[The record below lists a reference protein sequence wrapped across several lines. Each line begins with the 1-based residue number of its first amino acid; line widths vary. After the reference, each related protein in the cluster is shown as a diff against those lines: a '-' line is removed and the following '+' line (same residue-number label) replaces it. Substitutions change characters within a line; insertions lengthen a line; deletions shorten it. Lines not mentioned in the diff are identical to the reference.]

1 MFCPEFKLWRVKMS
15 IVLKDEVSGKP
26 VEIQDPLLP
35 EHVKV
40 GRLLWYSG
48 ITSTSSWDCP
58 AVITQVNLERKF
70 FRVRSLD
77 DMIEQREEYPF
88 ENDSEYADS
97 RGSMRL
103 ATSEEVRAYVAYQ
116 REHLEARVAH
126 SKTSVDRC
134 ERALTQFDEVLATF
148 EI

>member
-1 MFCPEFKLWRVKMS
+1 MS
-15 IVLKDEVSGKP
+15 IVLKDQISGKP

-40 GRLLWYSG
+40 DRLLWYSG
-48 ITSTSSWDCP
+48 MTSTFSWDCP
-58 AVITQVNLERKF
+58 AVITQVDPERKL

-77 DMIEQREEYPF
+77 DMIEQRQEYPF
-88 ENDSEYADS
+88 ENSSEYADS

-103 ATSEEVRAYVAYQ
+103 ATSEEVRAYVACQ
-116 REHLEARVAH
+116 RKHLEARIAD
-126 SKTSVDRC
+126 SKASVDRC
-134 ERALTQFDEVLATF
+134 ERALAQFDEIRATL